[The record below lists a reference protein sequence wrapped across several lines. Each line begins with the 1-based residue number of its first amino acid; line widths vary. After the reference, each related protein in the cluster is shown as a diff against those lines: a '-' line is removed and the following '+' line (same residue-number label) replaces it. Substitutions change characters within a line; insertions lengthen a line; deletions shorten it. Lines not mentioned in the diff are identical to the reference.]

1 MIATMEK
8 IEALLADPA
17 VTWDQTVAEVGI
29 GVARLIDAIRARRPD
44 LVPSLIAKKERQKVN
59 PRMRPTV
66 DRVKARITP
75 AVVVAGLDPTSTVS
89 ANALRLTAATMM
101 QMDDTSLPYGA
112 WTALQEVL
120 AENGCIPATS
130 SCLRWYR
137 LRLLKE
143 AADLHQ
149 RHGLPDGFLNW
160 LTGKTLA

>member
-1 MIATMEK
+1 MTVTMEN
-8 IEALLADPA
+8 IEALLSDPR
-17 VTWDQTVAEVGI
+17 VTWDQTVEEVGV
-29 GVARLIDAIRARRPD
+29 GVARLIDAIRAKRPD
-44 LVPSLIAKKERQKVN
+44 LVPALIAKKERQKVN

-66 DRVKARITP
+66 DRAKARITS
-75 AVVVAGLDPTSTVS
+75 AVTMAGLDPTSTVS

-101 QMDDTSLPYGA
+101 QVDDTSLPYGA

-130 SCLRWYR
+130 ASLRWYR

-143 AADLHQ
+143 ADDLHHQ
-149 RHGLPDGFLNW
+149 HGLPDGFLKW